1 VSIIGTRRWG
11 KTYYFYDV
19 MKKLIQ
25 QGKEKNELL
34 YVNFEDE
41 RILPFDVKDFDSL
54 PEAYFELFPENKGKT
69 VYLFLDE
76 IQNVRNWE
84 IAVRNLTSPF

>member
-54 PEAYFELFPENKGKT
+54 PEAYFELFPENKKKRPSISFWMKSRM
-69 VYLFLDE
+69 LE
-76 IQNVRNWE
+76 IGRSQ
-84 IAVRNLTSPF
+84 

>member
-1 VSIIGTRRWG
+1 VSIIGTRRCG

>member
-1 VSIIGTRRWG
+1 
-11 KTYYFYDV
+11 
-19 MKKLIQ
+19 MIQ

-54 PEAYFELFPENKGKT
+54 PESYFELFPENKGKT
-69 VYLFLDE
+69 AYPFLDE

>member
-1 VSIIGTRRWG
+1 
-11 KTYYFYDV
+11 